1 MKIIQISSASSS
13 FSVKDYGEDIFKVW
27 SAKVGFELKKAYPK
41 LDIECWTPE
50 KECKQEK
57 EIMKNGIKF
66 KIFPTELSVRHGM
79 EICFGMIR
87 ALKKEMKKDKNLI
100 LHFHEYHSW
109 ITYLLLFFAGNK
121 VKIICQHHGGR
132 SPMNNLFKYKKLLI
146 FLPAIF
152 LMQFAENLLFKKVGI
167 FYALTDEEI
176 NYLKK
181 KNSGKIK
188 FQTMGISDEYF
199 KKQEK
204 IEIRKKLN
212 LDNNKKYG
220 IYLGRIKTTKGIK
233 ELLDAVKALKD
244 RNFEL
249 LLIGG
254 GVDSEKYKDYANKN
268 KIENAKFLGNIY
280 GNKKRDYLSAGD
292 FLILPSY
299 TEGAPVVLME
309 AIAENLPV
317 IATNVGGIRKM
328 IENYREGIII
338 NPQSKEEIINAIKE
352 ILKWKNKN
360 IRKYAEK
367 YRWEKIIKNTMEDYN
382 KKC

>member
-1 MKIIQISSASSS
+1 
-13 FSVKDYGEDIFKVW
+13 
-27 SAKVGFELKKAYPK
+27 
-41 LDIECWTPE
+41 
-50 KECKQEK
+50 
-57 EIMKNGIKF
+57 
-66 KIFPTELSVRHGM
+66 
-79 EICFGMIR
+79 
-87 ALKKEMKKDKNLI
+87 
-100 LHFHEYHSW
+100 
-109 ITYLLLFFAGNK
+109 
-121 VKIICQHHGGR
+121 
-132 SPMNNLFKYKKLLI
+132 MNNLFKYKKLLI